1 MKAFIQDWGI
11 ALNVE
16 VKAAPE
22 YRQPRSIPTQTFESR
37 PLVAYFTPRILWV
50 HNGRN
55 LSNTSNSVQF
65 HARAKEH
72 GSHNSRTTGRSI

>member
-16 VKAAPE
+16 IKVAPE
-22 YRQPRSIPTQTFESR
+22 YRQPRSIPSQTFESR
-37 PLVAYFTPRILWV
+37 PLVAHFTARNLWV

-55 LSNTSNSVQF
+55 LSNLLHTEQ
-65 HARAKEH
+65 
-72 GSHNSRTTGRSI
+72 TQ